1 MNMTMTNN
9 EIISKKMNDVIHC
22 LAELARRGC
31 TITTVEIKD
40 GKPRITIASFHKTP
54 GGLRGGTLTRIKQ
67 GDRRLE
73 TYATELN
80 GCQVMWK
87 IPA

>member
-1 MNMTMTNN
+1 MSLKMNNN
-9 EIISKKMNDVIHC
+9 EIISKKMEDVRHC

-31 TITTVEIKD
+31 TISSIEIKD
-40 GKPRITIASFHKTP
+40 AKPRITILSFHKAP

-80 GCQVMWK
+80 GCQVQWK
-87 IPA
+87 VPA

>member
-1 MNMTMTNN
+1 MNAKMSSN
-9 EIISKKMNDVIHC
+9 EIINKKMDDVRYC

-31 TITTVEIKD
+31 TIASIEIKD
-40 GKPRITIASFHKTP
+40 AKPRITIVSFHKAP

-80 GCQVMWK
+80 GCQVQWK
-87 IPA
+87 VPA